1 LAGSERL
8 KSTQAEGQRA
18 KEGVQINKSLLT
30 LGLVIRKLSTANGN
44 TEHVPYR
51 DSLLTRI
58 LQPALGGNSRTA
70 IICNISPAVLNVE
83 ESLST
88 LKFASQAKMVT
99 NVVSVNEIVDE
110 QALLQRYKSQIAEM
124 AEELQKLRSASDQ
137 RDLQQ
142 KLAEQEDELN
152 RLRAMIVTAKS
163 MREARA
169 VELRHRETWCAGLNG
184 ASTLAQSSVGGSAT
198 CDFGKLMLDDDEE
211 QQKVAATVE
220 TARKTKKTSSK
231 TEAALQ
237 QKIKDLEAELQD
249 AKEMQEALEAD
260 NKTLDQKVFLFDFLC
275 QKLNSICFKLKSMV
289 LRTEGGDHELQ
300 EARDRVAFL
309 VETLQ
314 MTEDQMVEL
323 RRQVELAKAKE
334 QQWEGKAKK
343 NKEKMFLNKMH
354 PKVTRS
360 EFALERESFAQQVAS
375 MKTLEDKA
383 MRVEELEVELQS
395 KSWSATQFQ
404 VAHAESM
411 AAAEAKLQ
419 EKENLHNE
427 AIAQL
432 EIKMQDKELLHKE
445 QMIALQAQ
453 LAASEAIVATRDLE
467 NARLLQEREVLLERL
482 RVSESNLQQEALA
495 TETQM
500 AGIQSQ
506 IRSVASVREKIKV
519 RVFRRF
525 FFFFFYLAQNRQALS
540 GESSSVLSS
549 EDEVRAKYDRAV
561 QENASLK
568 TALSEAQQKLEQH
581 AETEKELSYRRLSNA
596 THQIAQNNWESRIAQ
611 MTEQHGQESKK
622 AALRIAALEK
632 EITVMEE
639 EVLVLEKEVARLKES
654 DKKLAAAREE
664 KKTMEAQHQ
673 TVLSKLKSELEA
685 AKAAKNKEQD
695 AQHEA
700 ALAKLKSEL
709 EALKAAKEAQN
720 SAAVAKLKNELDSLK
735 LSRSK
740 ETSQLR
746 AELETAKQGRGKE
759 KEELEQQMQ
768 KLKVREASLVTELE
782 QLRKTA
788 KDEQKAIQTKGLQ
801 FFSFFFS
808 KKKCKRFIAKTESGI
823 STQLSQAKAAKE
835 QVEREVRMLKLETQ
849 SLKTQLQE
857 LQDRESRE
865 KEQRNAMLKDLS
877 EAKVRKNKTKNPPF
891 FAVVDLCDC

>member
-1 LAGSERL
+1 MSRKKQVLWFFLKFFFKKTHKVRVGAINLIDLAGSERL

-525 FFFFFYLAQNRQALS
+525 FFFFLS
-540 GESSSVLSS
+540 CSKPAGSLW
-549 EDEVRAKYDRAV
+549 RIFLCLV
-561 QENASLK
+561 Q
-568 TALSEAQQKLEQH
+568 
-581 AETEKELSYRRLSNA
+581 RR
-596 THQIAQNNWESRIAQ
+596 
-611 MTEQHGQESKK
+611 
-622 AALRIAALEK
+622 
-632 EITVMEE
+632 
-639 EVLVLEKEVARLKES
+639 
-654 DKKLAAAREE
+654 
-664 KKTMEAQHQ
+664 
-673 TVLSKLKSELEA
+673 
-685 AKAAKNKEQD
+685 
-695 AQHEA
+695 
-700 ALAKLKSEL
+700 
-709 EALKAAKEAQN
+709 
-720 SAAVAKLKNELDSLK
+720 
-735 LSRSK
+735 
-740 ETSQLR
+740 
-746 AELETAKQGRGKE
+746 
-759 KEELEQQMQ
+759 
-768 KLKVREASLVTELE
+768 
-782 QLRKTA
+782 
-788 KDEQKAIQTKGLQ
+788 
-801 FFSFFFS
+801 
-808 KKKCKRFIAKTESGI
+808 
-823 STQLSQAKAAKE
+823 
-835 QVEREVRMLKLETQ
+835 
-849 SLKTQLQE
+849 
-857 LQDRESRE
+857 
-865 KEQRNAMLKDLS
+865 
-877 EAKVRKNKTKNPPF
+877 
-891 FAVVDLCDC
+891 